1 METKELKSL
10 DSSEFKVL
18 KQITLISD
26 RPNSEYEIGTI
37 LYSRPLTPTY
47 NFKKQEEEDRTTT
60 PMQRL
65 FQEYP
70 NQEKYP
76 HDRIDE
82 IIFDAIKL
90 CFPKSKLKN
99 STIMF
104 DVNEGKLRNFK
115 KSRQISVSKIH
126 FLPDLSGADDISRLS
141 GRNFKSTWMK
151 LNIYSF
157 CKSILLE
164 NRSFTGY
171 YNISEEDVL
180 DSLETVTFE

>member
-1 METKELKSL
+1 MEMKELKLL

-47 NFKKQEEEDRTTT
+47 NLKKQEQEDRTTT

-65 FQEYP
+65 LQEYP

-82 IIFDAIKL
+82 IIFDAIKS
-90 CFPKSKLKN
+90 CFPKSKLRN
-99 STIMF
+99 STIIF
-104 DVNEGKLRNFK
+104 DFDEENLRNIK
-115 KSRQISVSKIH
+115 KSRQISESEMY
-126 FLPDLSGADDISRLS
+126 FSPEFSGDDDIFSLS
-141 GRNFKSTWMK
+141 GRVFKVPRMK

-157 CKSILLE
+157 CKSTLLE
-164 NRSFTGY
+164 NLSFIGL
-171 YNISEEDVL
+171 YNTSEEDVL

>member
-1 METKELKSL
+1 METKELKWL
-10 DSSEFKVL
+10 DRSEFKVL

-47 NFKKQEEEDRTTT
+47 NFKKQEQEDRTTT

-65 FQEYP
+65 LQEYP
-70 NQEKYP
+70 NQKNYP

-82 IIFDAIKL
+82 IIFDAIKSH
-90 CFPKSKLKN
+90 FPKSGLRNSSILFNIDEENLRKLKN
-99 STIMF
+99 
-104 DVNEGKLRNFK
+104 
-115 KSRQISVSKIH
+115 RQISESEIY
-126 FLPDLSGADDISRLS
+126 FSPDFSDADDIFSLS
-141 GRNFKSTWMK
+141 GREFKAPRIK

-157 CKSILLE
+157 CKSTLLE
-164 NRSFTGY
+164 NLFFIGF
-171 YNISEEDVL
+171 YNTSEEDVL

>member
-1 METKELKSL
+1 METKELKWL
-10 DSSEFKVL
+10 DRSEFKVL

-47 NFKKQEEEDRTTT
+47 NFKKQEQEDRTTT

-65 FQEYP
+65 LQEYP
-70 NQEKYP
+70 NQKNYP

-82 IIFDAIKL
+82 IIFDAIKSR
-90 CFPKSKLKN
+90 FPKSRLRNSEILFNVNKENLRNLKN
-99 STIMF
+99 
-104 DVNEGKLRNFK
+104 
-115 KSRQISVSKIH
+115 RQTSESEISFS
-126 FLPDLSGADDISRLS
+126 PDFSGVDDIFSLS
-141 GRNFKSTWMK
+141 GREFKAPRMK

-157 CKSILLE
+157 CKSTLLE
-164 NRSFTGY
+164 NLSFIGF
-171 YNISEEDVL
+171 YNTSEEDVL